1 MIEKDP
7 AKRIEKT
14 AKEGRSWLYAA
25 ALIALS
31 AILAVI
37 LQKHGL
43 QTFTNSDIPANIN
56 LTVIPFS
63 VIGTSQ
69 DNKSF
74 GEGLTERLNAQ
85 LARLTI
91 GRKLQIT
98 TATEARARTVKTPAD
113 ARQQFG
119 SNLALTGSFQY
130 SNTSVR
136 INCLLVDAA
145 TGRTLRTETITGDT
159 LDPFGLQDRVTAAVV
174 RMLGIELKPDERN
187 ALAARP

>member
-7 AKRIEKT
+7 AKERR
-14 AKEGRSWLYAA
+14 GWLYAA

-31 AILAVI
+31 AIGAVI

-43 QTFTNSDIPANIN
+43 QTPVNADLPPNIN

-63 VIGTSQ
+63 VIGTSE
-69 DNKSF
+69 DSKSF
-74 GEGLTERLNAQ
+74 AEELTERLSSQ
-85 LARLTI
+85 LSRLTI
-91 GRKLQIT
+91 GRKLLVT
-98 TATEARARTVKTPAD
+98 TATEACARAVMNAAD

-130 SNTSVR
+130 SNMSVR
-136 INCLLVDAA
+136 INCLLVDTA
-145 TGRTLRTETITGDT
+145 TGRTLRTETITGETFDA
-159 LDPFGLQDRVTAAVV
+159 FGLQDRLTAAAV

-187 ALAARP
+187 ALGTRP